1 MSNKISFLFIALVL
15 TFAACTNDTVAE
27 QVEEEV
33 IETVQEEQEEQEEQ
47 EVASEV
53 EAEDLEGLSTVE
65 KDAIQAAKLICKT
78 RGLSVR
84 LVDGGEKA
92 IKDLEAFQNENQ
104 YILREIFET
113 YPIHTEEGP
122 LFMDRLNFHLEKC
135 EFNP

>member
-33 IETVQEEQEEQEEQ
+33 IETVQEEQE
-47 EVASEV
+47 VASEV
-53 EAEDLEGLSTVE
+53 EAEDLEDLSAVE

>member
-33 IETVQEEQEEQEEQ
+33 IETVQEEQE
-47 EVASEV
+47 VASEV
-53 EAEDLEGLSTVE
+53 EAEDLEGLSAVE

>member
-33 IETVQEEQEEQEEQ
+33 IETVQEEQE
-47 EVASEV
+47 VASEI
-53 EAEDLEGLSTVE
+53 EAEDLEGLSAVE

>member
-33 IETVQEEQEEQEEQ
+33 IETVQEEQEVAS

>member
-33 IETVQEEQEEQEEQ
+33 IETVQEEQ